1 MRIQTPN
8 SEMSDESGNHIR
20 SIARALATLR
30 LLNTGQRWTLHALHL
45 KLNLPKSTVFR
56 ILATLQAEGYVQVDV
71 AAGQYSLTRR
81 VQELSSGY
89 TEQSSIL
96 AAGSAIAIRTTREIK
111 WPLAIGVR
119 NGDAMVVGCS
129 TMPYSPL
136 AVHAT
141 TIGTRLDLFTSGMGI
156 AYISHC
162 SEQERG
168 IVLQSLSTSQPF
180 EAASIKARLNEARVN
195 GFAVRHSV
203 RGRDSATLAVPIL
216 HNGYAVAAL
225 GMTTFGRAMTRV
237 TVEHFAPV
245 LKQTAAKIS
254 EAYAT
259 SAEEGTGTS

>member
-1 MRIQTPN
+1 MPSSN
-8 SEMSDESGNHIR
+8 FELSDESGNHIR
-20 SIARALATLR
+20 AIARALATLR
-30 LLNTGQRWTLHALHL
+30 LLNTGQRWTLHALHQQL
-45 KLNLPKSTVFR
+45 GLPKSTVFR
-56 ILATLQAEGYVQVDV
+56 ILATLQTEGYVQVDV
-71 AAGQYSLTRR
+71 AAGQYSLTRK

-96 AAGSAIAIRTTREIK
+96 AAGAAIAIRVTREIK

-119 NGDAMVVGCS
+119 DGDALVVGCS

-141 TIGTRLDLFTSGMGI
+141 TIGTRLDLLTSAMGL
-156 AYISHC
+156 AYMAHC

-168 IVLQSLSTSQPF
+168 IVLQSLSASQPF
-180 EAASIKARLNEARVN
+180 EAASIKARLYEAHAN
-195 GFAVRHSV
+195 GFAIRHSV
-203 RGRDSATLAVPIL
+203 RGRDSATLAVPVL
-216 HNGYAVAAL
+216 HQGCAVAAL

-245 LKQTAAKIS
+245 LQQTATQIS
-254 EAYAT
+254 EAYAA